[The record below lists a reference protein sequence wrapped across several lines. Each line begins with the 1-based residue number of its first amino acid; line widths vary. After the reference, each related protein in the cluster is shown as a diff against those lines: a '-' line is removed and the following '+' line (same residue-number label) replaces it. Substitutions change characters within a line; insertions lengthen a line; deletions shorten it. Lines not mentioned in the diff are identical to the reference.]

1 MLVRQSPRA
10 RISPD
15 KNPAQWP
22 PKSPFQALL
31 SSPSGRKKW
40 QDHHSNNGR
49 ERSVSP
55 SPVKRSSRALQES
68 MDMRGEDDEQ
78 DAAEEDLD
86 LSDEETSAALE
97 LARIEAKLKLDGIR
111 RKKKMVNAEAG
122 GGGGGSV
129 RSVTSPRKTARSAV
143 EVPVSPTKPL
153 LQHEHEHV
161 SPARKRLGLH
171 APAKAVEVS
180 LKRARE
186 ATTGREGTTAVTT
199 NSVRE
204 EAPRGK
210 SFNERLRETVS
221 LAGEREAKAER
232 VEKGRSRGF
241 GSAFVQS
248 MERVESTR
256 VGSSQVSKETSVSRT
271 GSTRSSN
278 RKITDVTTEN
288 ETAQRPRRTEAATT
302 TTTRPASSKPAAGST
317 RSTYTSEDIRA
328 RTERSF
334 RRPTTHPAPPST
346 TSPPPPDPEPTPSSS
361 YDSYSELHLSKRHI
375 PHATIAR
382 ALEGKEIYPLPRL
395 LKEVKSPDYD
405 PPDID
410 TDYVVFAVLASKSSP
425 YDQKSRNRTSDENE
439 AQDDAN
445 APKNKFMVL
454 KLTDLNWEIDCFLF
468 GTAFDQFWKL
478 VPGTLLA
485 ILNPDILPPKGSAR
499 EGGRFSLK
507 LGSSEDSVMEVG
519 VARDLK
525 WCSSVKKDGRRCE
538 EWIDG
543 RSSEICEFHLNLLV
557 ERQRKGR
564 MEVNTMWRGH
574 GNGDPKDRVK
584 SVGREEGGWDKAMGI
599 GKRKGV
605 TQSREYGTL
614 WAVKSTANLLDAEDT
629 DKLQSWNEGE
639 KSRQRLA
646 AKEKERDLQRQ
657 LEKLT
662 SNNESVGAEYMRAV
676 KTANANPGATTSRT
690 GDAAAR
696 EREKLFEKPKASELG
711 LLGNKAEGARMS
723 PAKDRKRHFG
733 VGAANTNAGG
743 KEAMGWGGYTKWGLL
758 DKQSKNG
765 DVKGG
770 LEKGQTKLDIPG
782 GGAGGRPSAVRQR
795 SQDARSASPEK
806 KRARFMLAD
815 KGLRTPGR
823 ESGGVELKM
832 NDGNDYEDDDD
843 DLDIVH

>member
-40 QDHHSNNGR
+40 QDHHSNNR

-68 MDMRGEDDEQ
+68 MRDEDEDDGKGEE
-78 DAAEEDLD
+78 EEDD
-86 LSDEETSAALE
+86 LSDEEARAALE

-111 RKKKMVNAEAG
+111 RKKRLVNAE

-129 RSVTSPRKTARSAV
+129 RSSSPRKTARSAI

-153 LQHEHEHV
+153 LQQTEHV

-171 APAKAVEVS
+171 VPAKAVEVS
-180 LKRARE
+180 LKRARD
-186 ATTGREGTTAVTT
+186 GTTATT
-199 NSVRE
+199 SVRE

-210 SFNERLRETVS
+210 SFNERLRDTVHQ
-221 LAGEREAKAER
+221 AGEREARAER

-248 MERVESTR
+248 MERVE
-256 VGSSQVSKETSVSRT
+256 K
-271 GSTRSSN
+271 
-278 RKITDVTTEN
+278 
-288 ETAQRPRRTEAATT
+288 
-302 TTTRPASSKPAAGST
+302 AG
-317 RSTYTSEDIRA
+317 EK
-328 RTERSF
+328 
-334 RRPTTHPAPPST
+334 
-346 TSPPPPDPEPTPSSS
+346 PTPSSS

-395 LKEVKSPDYD
+395 LKEVKSPSYD

-425 YDQKSRNRTSDENE
+425 YDQKSKNRTSDEGD

-445 APKNKFMVL
+445 APRNKFMVL

-499 EGGRFSLK
+499 ERDSGRFSLK

-525 WCSSVKKDGRRCE
+525 WCSSVKKDGRKCE
-538 EWIDG
+538 EWVDG
-543 RSSEICEFHLNLLV
+543 RGSEICEFHLNLLV

-564 MEVNTMWRGH
+564 MEVNTMWRGRA
-574 GNGDPKDRVK
+574 GNGGGVK
-584 SVGREEGGWDKAMGI
+584 SLGREEGGWNKQMN
-599 GKRKGV
+599 KQKGV

-629 DKLQSWNEGE
+629 DRLSEWNEGE
-639 KSRQRLA
+639 KSRVRLA

-657 LEKLT
+657 LEKLS
-662 SNNESVGAEYMRAV
+662 SNDESVGAEYMRA
-676 KTANANPGATTSRT
+676 KS
-690 GDAAAR
+690 AAHPSGISKARDVAAQER
-696 EREKLFEKPKASELG
+696 ERLFEKPRASELG

-733 VGAANTNAGG
+733 VGAGNTNAGG
-743 KEAMGWGGYTKWGLL
+743 KDAMGWGGYAKWGLL
-758 DKQSKNG
+758 DKQSKKG
-765 DVKGG
+765 DGKGEM
-770 LEKGQTKLDIPG
+770 EKGQTKLNVPG
-782 GGAGGRPSAVRQR
+782 PATTRPSAVRAR
-795 SQDARSASPEK
+795 SQDGSVSPSK
-806 KRARFMLAD
+806 KRARFMLAE

-823 ESGGVELKM
+823 ESGGVEV
-832 NDGNDYEDDDD
+832 NDGNGYDEDDDD
-843 DLDIVH
+843 DLDIVQ

>member
-1 MLVRQSPRA
+1 MLVRQIPRA

-15 KNPAQWP
+15 KNLAQWP

-40 QDHHSNNGR
+40 QDHYQNNNR

-68 MDMRGEDDEQ
+68 MRDEDEDDGKEEEEE
-78 DAAEEDLD
+78 EEDD
-86 LSDEETSAALE
+86 LSDEEARAALE
-97 LARIEAKLKLDGIR
+97 LARIEAKLKLDAIR
-111 RKKKMVNAEAG
+111 RKKRLANAEGG

-129 RSVTSPRKTARSAV
+129 RSSSPRKTARSAV

-153 LQHEHEHV
+153 IQHEHV

-171 APAKAVEVS
+171 VPAKAVEVS

-186 ATTGREGTTAVTT
+186 GTTTM
-199 NSVRE
+199 SVRE

-241 GSAFVQS
+241 GSAFVQT
-248 MERVESTR
+248 MERVESARSTKET
-256 VGSSQVSKETSVSRT
+256 GSSRA

-278 RKITDVTTEN
+278 RKTMDASTEH
-288 ETAQRPRRTEAATT
+288 ETAQRPVSTRRTETTT

-317 RSTYTSEDIRA
+317 RSTYTSEDIRS
-328 RTERSF
+328 RTDKSF
-334 RRPTTHPAPPST
+334 RRPTLPPPPNTDT
-346 TSPPPPDPEPTPSSS
+346 TTPPPPDPEPTPSTS

-395 LKEVKSPDYD
+395 LKEVKSPSYD

-425 YDQKSRNRTSDENE
+425 YDQKSHNRTSDESAPQEDAE
-439 AQDDAN
+439 A
-445 APKNKFMVL
+445 PRNKFMVL

-507 LGSSEDSVMEVG
+507 LGSAEDSVMEVG

-525 WCSSVKKDGRRCE
+525 WCSSVKKDGRKCE
-538 EWIDG
+538 EWVDG

-574 GNGDPKDRVK
+574 AGNGGGVK
-584 SVGREEGGWDKAMGI
+584 SLGREERGWNKQMN
-599 GKRKGV
+599 RQRGV

-629 DKLQSWNEGE
+629 DRLSSWNEGE

-676 KTANANPGATTSRT
+676 KTGAGRSDASSTSRA

-696 EREKLFEKPKASELG
+696 ERERLFEKPKASELG

-743 KEAMGWGGYTKWGLL
+743 KDAMGWGGYAKWGLL

-765 DVKGG
+765 DGKGEM
-770 LEKGQTKLDIPG
+770 EKGQTKLNVPG
-782 GGAGGRPSAVRQR
+782 PTTTRPSAVRAR
-795 SQDARSASPEK
+795 SQDGSVGPSK
-806 KRARFMLAD
+806 KRARFMLAE

-832 NDGNDYEDDDD
+832 NDGSGYDEDDD
-843 DLDIVH
+843 DLDIVQ

>member
-1 MLVRQSPRA
+1 MLVRQSPRT

-40 QDHHSNNGR
+40 QDHHSTNR

-55 SPVKRSSRALQES
+55 SPVKRSSRALQDS
-68 MDMRGEDDEQ
+68 MNMRGEDDKG
-78 DAAEEDLD
+78 EDEGEDD
-86 LSDEETSAALE
+86 LSDEEARAALE

-111 RKKKMVNAEAG
+111 RKKRMVNAEGGG

-129 RSVTSPRKTARSAV
+129 RSSSPRKTARSAI

-153 LQHEHEHV
+153 LQQTEHV

-171 APAKAVEVS
+171 VPAKAVEVS

-186 ATTGREGTTAVTT
+186 GTTAATT
-199 NSVRE
+199 SVRE

-241 GSAFVQS
+241 GSAFVQT
-248 MERVESTR
+248 MEREEKARESTR
-256 VGSSQVSKETSVSRT
+256 STKETGSSRA

-278 RKITDVTTEN
+278 RKTMDASTEH
-288 ETAQRPRRTEAATT
+288 ETARPRRTEAAAA
-302 TTTRPASSKPAAGST
+302 TRPASSKPVAGST
-317 RSTYTSEDIRA
+317 RSTYTSEDIRS
-328 RTERSF
+328 RTDKSF
-334 RRPTTHPAPPST
+334 RRPTLPLPPNTNT

-395 LKEVKSPDYD
+395 LKEVKSPSYD

-445 APKNKFMVL
+445 APRNKFMVL
-454 KLTDLNWEIDCFLF
+454 KLCDLNWEIDCFLF

-525 WCSSVKKDGRRCE
+525 WCSSVKKDGRKCE
-538 EWIDG
+538 EWVDG

-574 GNGDPKDRVK
+574 GNGDPKDRAK
-584 SVGREEGGWDKAMGI
+584 SRSREEGGWNMQMN
-599 GKRKGV
+599 RQKGV

-614 WAVKSTANLLDAEDT
+614 YSVKSTANLLDAEDT
-629 DKLQSWNEGE
+629 DRLSEWNEGE

-676 KTANANPGATTSRT
+676 KTGAGRSDASSTSRA

-696 EREKLFEKPKASELG
+696 ERERLFEKPKASELG

-743 KEAMGWGGYTKWGLL
+743 KDAMGWGGYAKWGLL

-765 DVKGG
+765 DGKGEM
-770 LEKGQTKLDIPG
+770 EKGQTKLNVPG
-782 GGAGGRPSAVRQR
+782 PTTTRPSAVRAR
-795 SQDARSASPEK
+795 SQDGSVSPSK
-806 KRARFMLAD
+806 KRARFMLAE

-823 ESGGVELKM
+823 ESGGVELKT
-832 NDGNDYEDDDD
+832 NDGNGYDEDDDD
-843 DLDIVH
+843 DLDIVQ

>member
-40 QDHHSNNGR
+40 QDHHSNNR

-55 SPVKRSSRALQES
+55 SPVKKSSRALQES
-68 MDMRGEDDEQ
+68 MDMRGNDDEQ
-78 DAAEEDLD
+78 DEEGEDEVD

-97 LARIEAKLKLDGIR
+97 LARIEAKLKLDAIR
-111 RKKKMVNAEAG
+111 RKKKMVNPEG
-122 GGGGGSV
+122 GGAGGGSV

-153 LQHEHEHV
+153 LQHEHV

-186 ATTGREGTTAVTT
+186 ATTGRDGTAAATT
-199 NSVRE
+199 SMRE

-241 GSAFVQS
+241 GSAFVQT
-248 MERVESTR
+248 MERVEKAGESTR
-256 VGSSQVSKETSVSRT
+256 STREASLSRVA
-271 GSTRSSN
+271 STRSSN
-278 RKITDVTTEN
+278 RKTTEATTEN
-288 ETAQRPRRTEAATT
+288 ETARLRRTEAPT
-302 TTTRPASSKPAAGST
+302 TTTRPASSEPAAGST
-317 RSTYTSEDIRA
+317 RSTYTSEDVRA
-328 RTERSF
+328 RTDKTF
-334 RRPTTHPAPPST
+334 RRPTTHPADTEPANP
-346 TSPPPPDPEPTPSSS
+346 SPPEPSS

-382 ALEGKEIYPLPRL
+382 ALEGKEVYSLPRL
-395 LKEVKSPDYD
+395 LKEVKSPSYE

-439 AQDDAN
+439 AQDDAH
-445 APKNKFMVL
+445 APRNKFMVL
-454 KLTDLNWEIDCFLF
+454 KLCDLNWEIDCFLF

-525 WCSSVKKDGRRCE
+525 WCSSVKKDGRKCE
-538 EWIDG
+538 EWVDG

-574 GNGDPKDRVK
+574 AGNGGGVK
-584 SVGREEGGWDKAMGI
+584 SVGREEGGWNKQMN
-599 GKRKGV
+599 RQRGV

-629 DKLQSWNEGE
+629 ERLSEWNEGE
-639 KSRQRLA
+639 KSRVRLA

-676 KTANANPGATTSRT
+676 KTANANPGGISR
-690 GDAAAR
+690 AR
-696 EREKLFEKPKASELG
+696 DSAEQAREKLFEKPKASELG

-733 VGAANTNAGG
+733 VGAANTSAGG
-743 KEAMGWGGYTKWGLL
+743 KDAMGWGGYAKWGLL
-758 DKQSKNG
+758 DKGQK
-765 DVKGG
+765 KGG
-770 LEKGQTKLDIPG
+770 EVEKGQTRLEIP
-782 GGAGGRPSAVRQR
+782 ATTRPSAVRQR
-795 SQDARSASPEK
+795 SQDGSVSPSK
-806 KRARFMLAD
+806 KRARFMLAE
-815 KGLRTPGR
+815 KGLRTPGGR

-832 NDGNDYEDDDD
+832 NDGNGYDDDDD
-843 DLDIVH
+843 DLDIVQ

>member
-40 QDHHSNNGR
+40 QDRYHNNNGR

-55 SPVKRSSRALQES
+55 SPVKRSSRALQER

-78 DAAEEDLD
+78 DEGEDLD

-97 LARIEAKLKLDGIR
+97 LARIEAKLKLDAIR
-111 RKKKMVNAEAG
+111 RKKKMVNAEGAG

-153 LQHEHEHV
+153 MREEHV

-186 ATTGREGTTAVTT
+186 ATTGRDGTTATT
-199 NSVRE
+199 TSVRE

-241 GSAFVQS
+241 GSAFVQT
-248 MERVESTR
+248 MERVENARESTR
-256 VGSSQVSKETSVSRT
+256 STKETSLSRA

-278 RKITDVTTEN
+278 RRTMDATAEN
-288 ETAQRPRRTEAATT
+288 ETAQRPRRTEAPTT

-328 RTERSF
+328 RTEKSF
-334 RRPTTHPAPPST
+334 RRPTLPSPPNTNT
-346 TSPPPPDPEPTPSSS
+346 TPPPPEPEPTPSSS

-375 PHATIAR
+375 PHSTIAR

-405 PPDID
+405 PPDVD

-425 YDQKSRNRTSDENE
+425 YDQKSRNRTSDEGD
-439 AQDDAN
+439 AQDDAM
-445 APKNKFMVL
+445 APRNKFMVL

-519 VARDLK
+519 VARDLG
-525 WCSSVKKDGRRCE
+525 WCSSVKKDGRKCE
-538 EWIDG
+538 EWVDG

-574 GNGDPKDRVK
+574 GNGDPKDRAK
-584 SVGREEGGWDKAMGI
+584 SRSREEGGWDKEMGI

-614 WAVKSTANLLDAEDT
+614 YSVKSTANLLDAEDT
-629 DKLQSWNEGE
+629 DKLSEWNEGE
-639 KSRQRLA
+639 KSRVRLA

-676 KTANANPGATTSRT
+676 KTAANPGGTARAR
-690 GDAAAR
+690 DAAAQ
-696 EREKLFEKPKASELG
+696 EREKLFEKPKAAELG

-743 KEAMGWGGYTKWGLL
+743 KEAMGWGGYAKWGLL
-758 DKQSKNG
+758 DKQSKKG
-765 DVKGG
+765 DGKEVM
-770 LEKGQTKLDIPG
+770 EKEQTKLNVP
-782 GGAGGRPSAVRQR
+782 ATTRPSAVRQR
-795 SQDARSASPEK
+795 SQDGRSASPEK
-806 KRARFMLAD
+806 KRARFMLAE

-823 ESGGVELKM
+823 ESGGVEVM
-832 NDGNDYEDDDD
+832 NNAHEDDDDD

>member
-40 QDHHSNNGR
+40 QDHHSNNR

-68 MDMRGEDDEQ
+68 MRDEDEDDGKGEE
-78 DAAEEDLD
+78 EEDD
-86 LSDEETSAALE
+86 LSDEEARAALE

-111 RKKKMVNAEAG
+111 RKKRLVNAE

-129 RSVTSPRKTARSAV
+129 RSSSPRKTARSAI

-153 LQHEHEHV
+153 LQQTEHV

-171 APAKAVEVS
+171 VPAKAVEVS
-180 LKRARE
+180 LKRARD
-186 ATTGREGTTAVTT
+186 GTTATT
-199 NSVRE
+199 SVRE

-210 SFNERLRETVS
+210 SFNERLRDTVHQ
-221 LAGEREAKAER
+221 AGEREARAER

-248 MERVESTR
+248 MERVEKAGESTR
-256 VGSSQVSKETSVSRT
+256 STKETSLSRA

-278 RKITDVTTEN
+278 RKITDATAEN
-288 ETAQRPRRTEAATT
+288 ETARPRRTEAATT
-302 TTTRPASSKPAAGST
+302 TTTRPASSKPVAGST

-328 RTERSF
+328 RTDKSF
-334 RRPTTHPAPPST
+334 RRPTLPPPPNTDT
-346 TSPPPPDPEPTPSSS
+346 TTPPPPDPEPTPSSS

-395 LKEVKSPDYD
+395 LKEVKSPSYD

-425 YDQKSRNRTSDENE
+425 YDQKSKNRTSDEGD

-445 APKNKFMVL
+445 APRNKFMVL

-499 EGGRFSLK
+499 ERDSGRFSLK

-525 WCSSVKKDGRRCE
+525 WCSSVKKDGRKCE
-538 EWIDG
+538 EWVDG
-543 RSSEICEFHLNLLV
+543 RGSEICEFHLNLLV

-564 MEVNTMWRGH
+564 MEVNTMWRGRA
-574 GNGDPKDRVK
+574 GNGGGVK
-584 SVGREEGGWDKAMGI
+584 SLGREEGGWNKQMN
-599 GKRKGV
+599 KQKGV

-629 DKLQSWNEGE
+629 DRLSEWNEGE
-639 KSRQRLA
+639 KSRVRLA

-657 LEKLT
+657 LEKLS
-662 SNNESVGAEYMRAV
+662 SNDESVGAEYMRA
-676 KTANANPGATTSRT
+676 KS
-690 GDAAAR
+690 AAHPSGISKARDVAAQER
-696 EREKLFEKPKASELG
+696 ERLFEKPRASELG

-733 VGAANTNAGG
+733 VGAGNTNAGG
-743 KEAMGWGGYTKWGLL
+743 KDAMGWGGYAKWGLL
-758 DKQSKNG
+758 DKQSKKG
-765 DVKGG
+765 DGKGEM
-770 LEKGQTKLDIPG
+770 EKGQTKLNVPG
-782 GGAGGRPSAVRQR
+782 PATTRPSAVRAR
-795 SQDARSASPEK
+795 SQDGSVSPSK
-806 KRARFMLAD
+806 KRARFMLAE

-823 ESGGVELKM
+823 ESGGVEV
-832 NDGNDYEDDDD
+832 NDGNGYDEDDDD
-843 DLDIVH
+843 DLDIVQ

>member
-15 KNPAQWP
+15 KTPAQWP

-40 QDHHSNNGR
+40 QDHHSNNNR

-78 DAAEEDLD
+78 DEAEDLD

-111 RKKKMVNAEAG
+111 RKKRLAAEG
-122 GGGGGSV
+122 GGREGGSV
-129 RSVTSPRKTARSAV
+129 RSVTSPRKSARSAV
-143 EVPVSPTKPL
+143 EVPVSPTRPL

-171 APAKAVEVS
+171 VPAKAVEVS
-180 LKRARE
+180 LKRARD
-186 ATTGREGTTAVTT
+186 GTTTTT

-221 LAGEREAKAER
+221 LAGEKEAKAER
-232 VEKGRSRGF
+232 VEAGRSRGF
-241 GSAFVQS
+241 ATFVQS
-248 MERVESTR
+248 MGRVEKGGGSTR
-256 VGSSQVSKETSVSRT
+256 ESKEVSSLRA
-271 GSTRSSN
+271 GSTRSGN
-278 RKITDVTTEN
+278 RKSTDGTTEN
-288 ETAQRPRRTEAATT
+288 ETAQRPVSTRRTETA
-302 TTTRPASSKPAAGST
+302 TRPASKPVAAGST

-328 RTERSF
+328 RTDKSF
-334 RRPTTHPAPPST
+334 RRLAVPLPTNT
-346 TSPPPPDPEPTPSSS
+346 TPPPPEPEPTPSSS

-375 PHATIAR
+375 PHSTIAR
-382 ALEGKEIYPLPRL
+382 ALEGKEVYPLPRL

-425 YDQKSRNRTSDENE
+425 YDQKSKNRTNDENE

-445 APKNKFMVL
+445 APRNKFMVL

-525 WCSSVKKDGRRCE
+525 WCSSVKKDGRKCE
-538 EWIDG
+538 EWVDG

-574 GNGDPKDRVK
+574 GNGDPKDKAK
-584 SVGREEGGWDKAMGI
+584 SRSREEGGFNQQMNKQ
-599 GKRKGV
+599 RGV

-676 KTANANPGATTSRT
+676 KTGAGRSDASSTSRA

-743 KEAMGWGGYTKWGLL
+743 KDAMGWGGYAKWGLL

-765 DVKGG
+765 DGKGAM
-770 LEKGQTKLDIPG
+770 EKGQTKLNVPG
-782 GGAGGRPSAVRQR
+782 GGNGGRPSAVRQR
-795 SQDARSASPEK
+795 SQDGRSASPEK
-806 KRARFMLAD
+806 KRARFMLAE

-823 ESGGVELKM
+823 ESGGVEMGGLRT

>member
-15 KNPAQWP
+15 KTAAQWP

-40 QDHHSNNGR
+40 QDHHNNNR

-55 SPVKRSSRALQES
+55 SPVKKSSRALQES
-68 MDMRGEDDEQ
+68 MDMRGEDDEG
-78 DAAEEDLD
+78 EEGEDD

-111 RKKKMVNAEAG
+111 RKKRMANAEGGG

-129 RSVTSPRKTARSAV
+129 RSSSPRKTARSAV

-153 LQHEHEHV
+153 LQHEHV
-161 SPARKRLGLH
+161 SPARQRLGLNK
-171 APAKAVEVS
+171 PAKAVEVS
-180 LKRARE
+180 LKRPRD
-186 ATTGREGTTAVTT
+186 GTTAATT
-199 NSVRE
+199 KVRE

-210 SFNERLRETVS
+210 TFNERLRETVS

-248 MERVESTR
+248 MERVDKGRESTR
-256 VGSSQVSKETSVSRT
+256 SIEETSSSRA

-278 RKITDVTTEN
+278 RKTTDATTEN
-288 ETAQRPRRTEAATT
+288 ETARPRRTEAATT
-302 TTTRPASSKPAAGST
+302 TTRPASKPVAAGST

-328 RTERSF
+328 RTDKSF
-334 RRPTTHPAPPST
+334 RRPGTRPPPNTEPAV
-346 TSPPPPDPEPTPSSS
+346 SPPPEPTPSSS

-375 PHATIAR
+375 PHSTIAR

-405 PPDID
+405 PPDVD

-425 YDQKSRNRTSDENE
+425 YDQKSKNRTNDEKD

-445 APKNKFMVL
+445 APRNKFMVL
-454 KLTDLNWEIDCFLF
+454 KLCDLNWEIDCFLF

-478 VPGTLLA
+478 VPGTVLA

-525 WCSSVKKDGRRCE
+525 WCSSVKKDGRKCE
-538 EWIDG
+538 EWVDG

-574 GNGDPKDRVK
+574 GNGDPKDWVK
-584 SVGREEGGWDKAMGI
+584 SLGREEGGWNKQMN
-599 GKRKGV
+599 RQKGV

-629 DKLQSWNEGE
+629 DKLSEWNEGE
-639 KSRQRLA
+639 KSRVRLA

-662 SNNESVGAEYMRAV
+662 SNNESVGAEYMRAR
-676 KTANANPGATTSRT
+676 TANAKPGATTSRA

-743 KEAMGWGGYTKWGLL
+743 KDAMGWGGYAKWGLL
-758 DKQSKNG
+758 DKQKDRDG
-765 DVKGG
+765 KGVVM
-770 LEKGQTKLDIPG
+770 EKGQTKLNVPG
-782 GGAGGRPSAVRQR
+782 PATTRPSAVRAR
-795 SQDARSASPEK
+795 SQDGSVSPSK
-806 KRARFMLAD
+806 KRARFMLAE
-815 KGLRTPGR
+815 KGLRTPGGR
-823 ESGGVELKM
+823 ESGGVEVKM
-832 NDGNDYEDDDD
+832 DDGNGYDDDDDDD
-843 DLDIVH
+843 DLDIVQ

>member
-40 QDHHSNNGR
+40 QDHHSNNR

-68 MDMRGEDDEQ
+68 MDMRDGEEDEQ
-78 DAAEEDLD
+78 DDGEGEDD
-86 LSDEETSAALE
+86 LSDEEARAALE
-97 LARIEAKLKLDGIR
+97 LARIEAKLKLDAIR
-111 RKKKMVNAEAG
+111 RKKKMANAE

-129 RSVTSPRKTARSAV
+129 RNSSPRKTARSAI

-153 LQHEHEHV
+153 IQHEHV

-171 APAKAVEVS
+171 VPAKAVEVS
-180 LKRARE
+180 LKRARD
-186 ATTGREGTTAVTT
+186 GTTAATT
-199 NSVRE
+199 SVRE

-210 SFNERLRETVS
+210 SFNERLRDTVN

-241 GSAFVQS
+241 GSAFVQT
-248 MERVESTR
+248 MERVESAR
-256 VGSSQVSKETSVSRT
+256 VSKEVGMSRA

-278 RKITDVTTEN
+278 RKTMDATAEN
-288 ETAQRPRRTEAATT
+288 ETARPRRTDAAAA
-302 TTTRPASSKPAAGST
+302 TRPASSKPVAGST

-328 RTERSF
+328 RTDKSF
-334 RRPTTHPAPPST
+334 RRPTTYPVT
-346 TSPPPPDPEPTPSSS
+346 TTPLPPDPEPTPSSS

-405 PPDID
+405 PPDVD
-410 TDYVVFAVLASKSSP
+410 TDYVVFAVLAAKSSP
-425 YDQKSRNRTSDENE
+425 YDQKSRNRTSDESAPQENAE
-439 AQDDAN
+439 A
-445 APKNKFMVL
+445 PRNKFMVL

-485 ILNPDILPPKGSAR
+485 ILNPDILAPKGSAR

-525 WCSSVKKDGRRCE
+525 WCSSVKKDGRKCE
-538 EWIDG
+538 EWVDG
-543 RSSEICEFHLNLLV
+543 RGSEICEFHLNLLV

-574 GNGDPKDRVK
+574 GNGDPKDRAK
-584 SVGREEGGWDKAMGI
+584 SRSREEGGWNKQMN
-599 GKRKGV
+599 RQKGV

-629 DKLQSWNEGE
+629 DRLSEWNEGE

-676 KTANANPGATTSRT
+676 KTGAGRSDASSTSRA
-690 GDAAAR
+690 GDAATR

-723 PAKDRKRHFG
+723 PARDRKRHFG

-743 KEAMGWGGYTKWGLL
+743 KDAMGWGGYAKWGLL
-758 DKQSKNG
+758 DEQSKKG
-765 DVKGG
+765 DGKGEM
-770 LEKGQTKLDIPG
+770 EKGQTKLNVPG
-782 GGAGGRPSAVRQR
+782 PATTRPSAVRAR
-795 SQDARSASPEK
+795 SQDGSISPSK
-806 KRARFMLAD
+806 KRARFMLAE

-832 NDGNDYEDDDD
+832 TDGGA
-843 DLDIVH
+843 

>member
-40 QDHHSNNGR
+40 QDHHSNNR

-68 MDMRGEDDEQ
+68 MDMRDGEEDEQ
-78 DAAEEDLD
+78 DDGEGEDD
-86 LSDEETSAALE
+86 LSDEEARAALE
-97 LARIEAKLKLDGIR
+97 LARIEAKLKLDAIR
-111 RKKKMVNAEAG
+111 RKKKMANAE

-129 RSVTSPRKTARSAV
+129 RNSSPRKTARSAI

-153 LQHEHEHV
+153 IQHEHV

-171 APAKAVEVS
+171 VPAKAVEVS
-180 LKRARE
+180 LKRARD
-186 ATTGREGTTAVTT
+186 GTTAATT
-199 NSVRE
+199 SVRE

-210 SFNERLRETVS
+210 SFNERLRDTVN

-241 GSAFVQS
+241 GSAFVQT
-248 MERVESTR
+248 MERVESAR
-256 VGSSQVSKETSVSRT
+256 VSKEVGMSRA

-278 RKITDVTTEN
+278 RKTMDATAEN
-288 ETAQRPRRTEAATT
+288 ETARPRRTDAAAA
-302 TTTRPASSKPAAGST
+302 TRPASSKPVAGST

-328 RTERSF
+328 RTDKSF
-334 RRPTTHPAPPST
+334 RRPTTYPVT
-346 TSPPPPDPEPTPSSS
+346 TTPLPPDPEPTPSSS

-405 PPDID
+405 PPDVD
-410 TDYVVFAVLASKSSP
+410 TDYVVFAVLAAKSSP
-425 YDQKSRNRTSDENE
+425 YDQKSRNRTSDESAPQENAE
-439 AQDDAN
+439 A
-445 APKNKFMVL
+445 PRNKFMVL

-485 ILNPDILPPKGSAR
+485 ILNPDILAPKGSAR

-525 WCSSVKKDGRRCE
+525 WCSSVKKDGRKCE
-538 EWIDG
+538 EWVDG
-543 RSSEICEFHLNLLV
+543 RGSEICEFHLNLLV

-574 GNGDPKDRVK
+574 GNGDPKDRAK
-584 SVGREEGGWDKAMGI
+584 SRSREEGGWNKQMN
-599 GKRKGV
+599 RQKGV

-629 DKLQSWNEGE
+629 DRLSEWNEGE

-676 KTANANPGATTSRT
+676 KTGAGRSDASSTSRA
-690 GDAAAR
+690 GDAATR

-723 PAKDRKRHFG
+723 PARDRKRHFG

-743 KEAMGWGGYTKWGLL
+743 KDAMGWGGYAKWGLL
-758 DKQSKNG
+758 DEQSKKG
-765 DVKGG
+765 DGKGEM
-770 LEKGQTKLDIPG
+770 EKGQTKLNVPG
-782 GGAGGRPSAVRQR
+782 PATTRPSAVRAR
-795 SQDARSASPEK
+795 SQDGSISPSK
-806 KRARFMLAD
+806 KRARFMLAE

-832 NDGNDYEDDDD
+832 TDGNGYDDDDDD
-843 DLDIVH
+843 DLDIVQ